1 MTVTAD
7 IPFFKDPFNRFIL
20 IFAAIGFATGD
31 TFYLRLATEALIFG
45 GLALAILLHAPWWV
59 CLLVATCLVL
69 RDHLWAL
76 LAVTLACAVLAS
88 DRVLAVVGLA
98 ALLLA
103 VRVALT
109 RAEVAAAEPERP
121 EEDGGE
127 EKEEEEDGEEPE
139 DKDA

>member
-1 MTVTAD
+1 M
-7 IPFFKDPFNRFIL
+7 PS
-20 IFAAIGFATGD
+20 
-31 TFYLRLATEALIFG
+31 
-45 GLALAILLHAPWWV
+45 V

-88 DRVLAVVGLA
+88 DRVLAAVGLA

-109 RAEVAAAEPERP
+109 RAEAAAAEPERP
-121 EEDGGE
+121 EGSSGE
-127 EKEEEEDGEEPE
+127 EDDEEEPAKDDA